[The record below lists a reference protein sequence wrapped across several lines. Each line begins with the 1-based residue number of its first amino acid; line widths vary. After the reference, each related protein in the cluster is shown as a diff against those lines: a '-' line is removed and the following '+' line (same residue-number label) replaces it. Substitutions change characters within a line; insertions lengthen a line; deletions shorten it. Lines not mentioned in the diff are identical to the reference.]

1 VTEVIVSMTGIGKD
15 FAGVTALHDIDLS
28 IAAGEICCLV
38 GENGSGKSTLIK
50 ILAGV
55 HAPSSG
61 EFVIAG
67 EKRDSYRPS
76 DALREG
82 IQVIFQ
88 DFSLFPNLSVAENI
102 AFASEISGRVGRFSR
117 SRAAAVA
124 STVLDRMNI
133 TLDLDARAGDLP
145 MVDRQLVAIAAA
157 LVTDARLIVM
167 DEPTTALS
175 QREVQALLA
184 VVKGL
189 KAEGISTLFVSHK
202 LDEVAEI
209 SDHTVVLR
217 NGTKVADAAADA
229 FDRAAL
235 VTAMTGRA
243 IEYGHN
249 IAVPVSD
256 DVPVLLE
263 LDGISRPGCFD
274 DVSLTLR
281 PGEIVGITGLLGSGR
296 DTLALSLFGMLPPT
310 SGTISIGGAPVT
322 LNSVQ
327 DAIAHG
333 IGFVPED
340 RLTEGLFLDH
350 SIKENI
356 IVRTIGS
363 IRNRFGLLDVRRAL
377 ALAHEWVANLT
388 IKTPTVTQAVS
399 TLSGGNQQRVVLAK
413 WLSAHPRILVLNGP
427 TVGVDIGSKTQILDL
442 LRELAGNGMGIIV
455 ISDDIPELLDV
466 CHRIL
471 LMRGGTVTDT
481 FDRADITEQS
491 LNTLLVAS

>member
-1 VTEVIVSMTGIGKD
+1 MTEVIVSMTGIGKD
-15 FAGVTALHDIDLS
+15 FAGVTALHDVDLS

-67 EKRDSYRPS
+67 QKRDSYRPS
-76 DALREG
+76 DALRAG

-117 SRAAAVA
+117 ARAAAVA
-124 STVLDRMNI
+124 STVLERMNI

-249 IAVPVSD
+249 IAVPVAD

-310 SGTISIGGAPVT
+310 SGTISISGSPVA

-350 SIKENI
+350 SIKDNI
-356 IVRTIGS
+356 VIRTIGS
-363 IRNRFGLLDVRRAL
+363 IRNRAGLLDVRRTVSL
-377 ALAHEWVANLT
+377 AEEWVANLA
-388 IKTPTVTQAVS
+388 IKAPTVTQAVS

>member
-1 VTEVIVSMTGIGKD
+1 MNENIVSMAGIGKD
-15 FAGVTALHDIDLS
+15 FAGVTALHDVDLT

-55 HAPSSG
+55 HAPSAG

-67 EKRDSYRPS
+67 EKRDSYRPM
-76 DALREG
+76 DALKAG
-82 IQVIFQ
+82 IQVIYQ

-102 AFASEISGRVGRFSR
+102 AFASQIAGRVGRFNR
-117 SRAAAVA
+117 KRVHEIAAAV
-124 STVLDRMNI
+124 LKRIRID
-133 TLDLDARAGDLP
+133 LDLDALAGTLP

-157 LVTDARLIVM
+157 LVTDAKLIVM

-175 QREVQALLA
+175 QREVQALLE
-184 VVKGL
+184 VVKSL

-217 NGTKVADAAADA
+217 NGTKVADASADA

-249 IAVPVSD
+249 IAAPIAAD
-256 DVPVLLE
+256 APVLLE
-263 LDGISRPGCFD
+263 LNSISRPGCFD
-274 DVSLTLR
+274 DVSLSLR
-281 PGEIVGITGLLGSGR
+281 AGEIVGITGLLGSGR

-310 SGTISIGGAPVT
+310 SGTIAIAGEVVT

-327 DAIAHG
+327 DALRHG

-350 SIKENI
+350 SIKDNI
-356 IVRTIGS
+356 VIRTVGDL
-363 IRNRFGLLDVRRAL
+363 RTRLGFLDIKRAATL
-377 ALAHEWVANLT
+377 AIDWVSNLT

-413 WLSAHPRILVLNGP
+413 WLSANPRILVLNGP

-442 LRELAGNGMGIIV
+442 LRDLAAGGMGIVV

-466 CHRIL
+466 CHNIL
-471 LMRGGTVTDT
+471 LMRGGTVTDE
-481 FDRADITEQS
+481 FARQDITEEQ

>member
-1 VTEVIVSMTGIGKD
+1 MTEVIVSMTGIGKD

-67 EKRDSYRPS
+67 QKRDTYRPS
-76 DALREG
+76 DALRAG

-117 SRAAAVA
+117 KRAATVA
-124 STVLDRMNI
+124 STVLDRMKI

-249 IAVPVSD
+249 IAVPVAD

-310 SGTISIGGAPVT
+310 SGTISISGAPVT

-350 SIKENI
+350 SITENI
-356 IVRTIGS
+356 VVRTIGS
-363 IRNRFGLLDVRRAL
+363 IRNRFGLLDVRRTVSL
-377 ALAHEWVANLT
+377 AKEWVANLS

>member
-1 VTEVIVSMTGIGKD
+1 MSETIVSMTGIGKD
-15 FAGVTALHDIDLS
+15 FAGVTALYDVDLT
-28 IAAGEICCLV
+28 IGAGEICCLV

-55 HAPSSG
+55 HAPSAG
-61 EFVIAG
+61 EFVIGG
-67 EKRDSYRPS
+67 EKRDSYRPV
-76 DALREG
+76 DALKAG
-82 IQVIFQ
+82 IQVIYQ
-88 DFSLFPNLSVAENI
+88 DFSLFPNLTVAENI
-102 AFASEISGRVGRFSR
+102 AFASQISGRVGRFSR
-117 SRAAAVA
+117 KRVNEIASAV
-124 STVLDRMNI
+124 LRRIRID
-133 TLDLDARAGDLP
+133 LDLDALAGDLP

-157 LVTDARLIVM
+157 LVTDAKLIVM

-175 QREVQALLA
+175 QREVQALLE

-249 IAVPVSD
+249 IATPVAADS
-256 DVPVLLE
+256 PVLLR
-263 LDGISRPGCFD
+263 LDSVSRPGCFT
-274 DVSLTLR
+274 DVNLTLKA
-281 PGEIVGITGLLGSGR
+281 GEIVGITGLLGSGR

-310 SGTISIGGAPVT
+310 SGNVFINGEPVE

-327 DAIAHG
+327 DAIAHR

-356 IVRTIGS
+356 VIRTVS
-363 IRNRFGLLDVRRAL
+363 DLRNRFGLLDVKKAAQL
-377 ALAHEWVANLT
+377 AVDWVANLS

-413 WLSAHPRILVLNGP
+413 WLSANPQILVLNGP
-427 TVGVDIGSKTQILDL
+427 TVGVDIGSKAQILDL
-442 LRELAGNGMGIIV
+442 LRELAGNGMGIVV

-471 LMRGGTVTDT
+471 LMRGGHVTDT
-481 FDRADITEQS
+481 FARKDITEQE